1 MPSNCLYIE
10 PIETNNQGNTEM
22 KTQAQ
27 IIKNSVNS
35 IFVKGLIKSKGW
47 TKQQA
52 AEHVAAWLHCGQAIS
67 FGDFME
73 AAE

>member
-1 MPSNCLYIE
+1 
-10 PIETNNQGNTEM
+10 M

-35 IFVKGLIKSKGW
+35 IFVKGLIKAKGW

-52 AEHVAAWLHCGQAIS
+52 AEHVAAWLHCGKAIS

-73 AAE
+73 AAQ

>member
-1 MPSNCLYIE
+1 
-10 PIETNNQGNTEM
+10 M

-35 IFVKGLIKSKGW
+35 IFVKGLIKAKGW
-47 TKQQA
+47 TEQEA
-52 AEHVAAWLHCGQAIS
+52 AEHVAAWLHCGKAIS

-73 AAE
+73 AAK

>member
-1 MPSNCLYIE
+1 
-10 PIETNNQGNTEM
+10 M

-35 IFVKGLIKSKGW
+35 IFVKGLIKAKGW

-52 AEHVAAWLHCGQAIS
+52 AEYAAAWLNCGEQVS
-67 FGDFME
+67 FYDYMS
-73 AAE
+73 AAK